1 MGREH
6 VALGRDVA
14 QARAQGQDQIAGIE
28 GRDLRGG
35 RRQVQVPSVQRM
47 RVGKEVVLPERHRH
61 RNRMP
66 LGQPAQRLAPIGPV
80 ERAARD
86 DQGPARLRQQ
96 SPGCGTA
103 ACCTSSGTTITTGPG
118 VPDVAT
124 RMALKAAAASSSG
137 VDTSTTHL
145 AIEPNISW

>member
-1 MGREH
+1 MGGRRRVRHQADIRREMLVHDVRVGITVNQRLRRLGMGREH

-66 LGQPAQRLAPIGPV
+66 LGQPAPRRAP
-80 ERAARD
+80 
-86 DQGPARLRQQ
+86 
-96 SPGCGTA
+96 
-103 ACCTSSGTTITTGPG
+103 
-118 VPDVAT
+118 T
-124 RMALKAAAASSSG
+124 RVRG
-137 VDTSTTHL
+137 
-145 AIEPNISW
+145 